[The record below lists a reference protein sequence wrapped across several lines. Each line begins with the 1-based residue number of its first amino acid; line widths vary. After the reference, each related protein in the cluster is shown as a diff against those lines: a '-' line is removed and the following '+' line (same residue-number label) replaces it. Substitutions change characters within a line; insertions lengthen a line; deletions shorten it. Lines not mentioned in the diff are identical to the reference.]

1 MILIIFVS
9 YTRRYVPGTL
19 KYDHVSE
26 HINSSCYK
34 TAERLQ
40 NTTSEH
46 NVGQVEINNIRL
58 I

>member
-1 MILIIFVS
+1 MILTIFVS
-9 YTRRYVPGTL
+9 YTKKYVPRIL
-19 KYDHVSE
+19 KYNHVLE

-34 TAERLQ
+34 KAERLQ

-46 NVGQVEINNIRL
+46 NVGQIEMNNISL